1 MKFTHARTVRQLLH
15 IGSRSATHI
24 QDKQNGEKRR
34 RTRFVPVKRS
44 ESPSPSRTFEGLL
57 GFEAIHNQSG
67 SWTECQDPNQLGRY
81 LCRQRKLR
89 RRYRAQGQRRGRPA
103 LITRYIKAPIKVH
116 TVSAHPAVSD
126 YFARAIA
133 AGDDV
138 EHTFRAV
145 VRRFVS
151 NAKAMFEG
159 RRYLLAIAAHTD
171 TSDLHVDLVV
181 STNCPEGGK
190 LAGGLGQVGP
200 WCVAVDRQISSRA
213 QINPRKLAQY
223 KRSVANFRHRHGED
237 AKPFDVQ
244 LARAFDEAACA
255 ILGEQLRP
263 HIEAYAAS
271 VPQLE
276 RAHAKAGL
284 EEIDRLR
291 TILAFEAGELGP
303 LGEQLDLTPFL

>member
-1 MKFTHARTVRQLLH
+1 MKFTHAHTTRQLLH
-15 IGSRSATHI
+15 IGSRSAPHI
-24 QDKQNGEKRR
+24 KDKQDGERR
-34 RTRFVPVKRS
+34 RQTRFVQVKRS
-44 ESPSPSRTFEGLL
+44 DTPSPSRNFQGLH
-57 GFEAIHNQSG
+57 GFEAIHNPSG

-89 RRYRAQGQRRGRPA
+89 RRYRAQGKRRGRPA
-103 LITRYIKAPIKVH
+103 LVTRYIRTPIKVH

-151 NAKAMFEG
+151 RAKTMFEG

-181 STNCPEGGK
+181 STNCPEGGR
-190 LAGGLGQVGP
+190 LSGGLGQVGP
-200 WCVAVDRQISSRA
+200 WCVGVDRQLASRA

-223 KRSVANFRHRHGED
+223 KRSVANFRHRHGET
-237 AKPFDVQ
+237 ATPFDVQ
-244 LARAFDEAACA
+244 LARAFDEAAGA

-263 HIEAYAAS
+263 YIDAYAAS
-271 VPQLE
+271 VPAQE
-276 RAHAKAGL
+276 RAHARAAL
-284 EEIDRLR
+284 DEIDRVR
-291 TILAFEAGELGP
+291 TVLAFEAGELGP